1 MTRNEIINK
10 VRVYMDEI
18 SPFENIEVIN
28 NPMIDSLLEDTAN
41 DLLLITPEKELSGLL
56 QSMSGLTINPNI
68 SKGYGYIELPSTF
81 LRALNLKFSEWER
94 PVTNFLTSA
103 DPSYKLQWNK
113 FTMSRGVK
121 PMAYVT
127 TLDYEGVYFKRIEY
141 FGMPE
146 ASSQTLDYGSYVNRV
161 TDVSDISD
169 NLIDPLCWLV
179 AAKAF
184 QIIGSQNES
193 QAATAKVMDWIKLR
207 S

>member
-10 VRVYMDEI
+10 VRVCMDEI

-41 DLLLITPEKELSGLL
+41 DLLLIVPEPEVAGLL
-56 QSMSGLTINPNI
+56 KSMLGLTLSTNT
-68 SKGYGYIELPSTF
+68 SKGYGHIELPSNF
-81 LRALNLKFSEWER
+81 LRAFNLKFSQWER
-94 PVTNFLTSA
+94 PVTTFMNTT

-121 PMAYVT
+121 PIAYIT
-127 TLDYEGVYFKRIEY
+127 TLDYEGVYFNRIEY

-161 TDVSDISD
+161 TDVGDISD

-179 AAKAF
+179 ASKAF
-184 QIIGSQNES
+184 SIIENQQAS
-193 QAATAKVMDWIKLR
+193 QAAAAKVMDWIKLR